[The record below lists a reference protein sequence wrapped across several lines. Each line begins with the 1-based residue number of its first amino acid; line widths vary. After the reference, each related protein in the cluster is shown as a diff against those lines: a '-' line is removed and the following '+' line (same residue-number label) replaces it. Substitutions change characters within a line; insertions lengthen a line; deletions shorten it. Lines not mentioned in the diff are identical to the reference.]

1 MAYQSNLT
9 QAASNGF
16 ADKIAAFL
24 ADYRAK
30 AARRKLYRETLHE
43 LRALSA
49 RDLADLGLHK
59 SMINRIAYQA
69 AYEK

>member
-9 QAASNGF
+9 DVASHGI
-16 ADKIAAFL
+16 ADKFAAFV

-30 AARRKLYRETLHE
+30 AARRKLYRDTLTE
-43 LRALSA
+43 LRALTA
-49 RDLADLGLHK
+49 RDLADLGLHS
-59 SMINRIAYQA
+59 SMLQRIAYQA